1 MEEFLS
7 LRRRQALEVIPP
19 EDLLRLSNLYL
30 IQGLYAKSADLYAE
44 LIQQVEQSTLPQ
56 EKRVSILAQ
65 SHYNRGLALFT
76 LKFYDSGRVNFER
89 ALYYN
94 PSNIEALRMIGTTA
108 YLQQQKDDADTNWS
122 AYLENAPE
130 GPTKD
135 SVQAALD
142 RLRSPDFSFES
153 SKKEEPQRDELWPF
167 RNFEAIPYPDA
178 LYEKKRV
185 I

>member
-19 EDLLRLSNLYL
+19 EDTLRLSNLYL

-44 LIQQVEQSTLPQ
+44 LIQQVEQSMLPE
-56 EKRVSILAQ
+56 EKRVSMLAQ
-65 SHYNRGLALFT
+65 GHYNRGLALFT
-76 LKFYDSGRVNFER
+76 LKFYDSCRVNFER

-108 YLQQQKDDADTNWS
+108 FMQQKKDDADTNWS
-122 AYLENAPE
+122 AYLERAPE
-130 GPTKD
+130 GPVKT
-135 SVQAALD
+135 SVQAALNH
-142 RLRSPDFSFES
+142 LRSPDFSFEPP
-153 SKKEEPQRDELWPF
+153 KKESSQSNELWPF
-167 RNFEAIPYPDA
+167 RNFETVPYPDA

>member
-19 EDLLRLSNLYL
+19 EDTLRLSNLYL
-30 IQGLYAKSADLYAE
+30 IQGLYSKSADLYAE

-56 EKRVSILAQ
+56 EERVSMLAQ

-76 LKFYDSGRVNFER
+76 LKFYDSCRANFER

-108 YLQQQKDDADTNWS
+108 FMQQKKDDADTNWS
-122 AYLENAPE
+122 AYLEKAPE
-130 GPTKD
+130 GPVKV

-142 RLRSPDFSFES
+142 HLRSPDFSFEPP
-153 SKKEEPQRDELWPF
+153 KKETSQTDELWPF
-167 RNFEAIPYPDA
+167 RNFETVPYPDA